1 MARQLVRGNVHVA
14 VVGDF
19 NPQQLESLL
28 LLYIGGL
35 TFPDVSAVTSQEGA
49 AAVGKVDGGS
59 ETVNPGDN
67 CASRP
72 CLQSGCA
79 GGGAGKGADAVKWG
93 RLGERCAQAGDIG
106 RGVGGRDIRTTTWG
120 LWEGTKWLVLLLC
133 VDCHIDP

>member
-35 TFPDVSAVTSQEGA
+35 TFPEVSAVTSQEGA
-49 AAVGKVDGGS
+49 AAVGKTGGGS

-67 CASRP
+67 CAARP
-72 CLQSGCA
+72 CLQSGCGGA
-79 GGGAGKGADAVKWG
+79 ALARARTLSSGVAWGRGARRLGTSGGGW
-93 RLGERCAQAGDIG
+93 
-106 RGVGGRDIRTTTWG
+106 GVGILEQQHGGCGKERSG
-120 LWEGTKWLVLLLC
+120 
-133 VDCHIDP
+133 